1 MNDDKPRK
9 VAYTGRPTL
18 QKPSCNLLSYPSQ
31 SGRAET
37 SVTRCRLSRLEKE
50 LNQIGGESKL
60 DNGSQPS
67 ACLHQVDTPQ
77 KPA

>member
-1 MNDDKPRK
+1 M
-9 VAYTGRPTL
+9 
-18 QKPSCNLLSYPSQ
+18 
-31 SGRAET
+31 
-37 SVTRCRLSRLEKE
+37 TRSRLSRLEKE

-67 ACLHQVDTPQ
+67 ARLHQVDTPQ